1 MNDVFAQPVGCRP
14 RSPAEGLRRPPLSPV
29 LAYTLAAIAGG
40 MLVGTTLAFIGD
52 GLARTLPGAA
62 VRGALVFVALL
73 GAVAVWLEMTGRVA
87 PLPQRRAQVPRRWTL
102 WGSKRRTAAAFGFML
117 GASVF
122 TYLHHATA
130 YVLALVILVSAS
142 PVAGTF
148 IGGVYGL
155 ARGVMLAYAW
165 AAPPSL
171 PTSKRVP
178 RWVGTASDLLPFVGI
193 VSIITAAIALL
204 IVG

>member
-1 MNDVFAQPVGCRP
+1 MNDVFAQPVGLRP
-14 RSPAEGLRRPPLSPV
+14 RRPAEGLRRPPFSPV

-40 MLVGTTLAFIGD
+40 MLVGTTLAFVGY
-52 GLARTLPGAA
+52 GLARALPGAA
-62 VRGALVFVALL
+62 VRGALVLVALL
-73 GAVAVWLEMTGRVA
+73 GAAAVWLEMTGRVS

-102 WGSKRRTAAAFGFML
+102 WGSKSRTAAAFGFML

-130 YVLALVILVSAS
+130 YVLALVIIVSAS
-142 PVAGTF
+142 PVTGTV
-148 IGGVYGL
+148 IGGAYWL
-155 ARGVMLAYAW
+155 TRGVMLAYAW
-165 AAPPSL
+165 AVPPSS

-178 RWVGTASDLLPFVGI
+178 RLVGTASTLLPVVGI
-193 VSIITAAIALL
+193 VSIVVAAIGLV

>member
-14 RSPAEGLRRPPLSPV
+14 RRPAEGLRRPPLSPV

-40 MLVGTTLAFIGD
+40 MLVGTALALIGD
-52 GLARTLPGAA
+52 GLGQTLPSAA
-62 VRGALVFVALL
+62 SRGALVFVALL
-73 GAVAVWLEMTGRVA
+73 GAAAIWLEMSGRVA

-102 WGSKRRTAAAFGFML
+102 WGSKNRTAAAFGFML

-130 YVLALVILVSAS
+130 YVLAAVVVVSAS
-142 PVAGTF
+142 PMAGAL

-155 ARGVMLAYAW
+155 TRGVMLAYAW
-165 AAPPSL
+165 AAPPAL

-178 RWVGTASDLLPFVGI
+178 RWVGTASDLLPLVGI
-193 VSIITAAIALL
+193 VSIITAATGLV

>member
-14 RSPAEGLRRPPLSPV
+14 GRPSKELRRPPLSPV
-29 LAYTLAAIAGG
+29 LAYALAAIAGG
-40 MLVGTTLAFIGD
+40 MLVGTTLALIGD
-52 GLARTLPGAA
+52 GLARTLPVAA

-73 GAVAVWLEMTGRVA
+73 GAAAVWLEMSGRVA
-87 PLPQRRAQVPRRWTL
+87 PLQQRRAQVPRRWTL
-102 WGSKRRTAAAFGFML
+102 WRSKSRTAAAFGFML
-117 GASVF
+117 GAGVF

-142 PVAGTF
+142 PVAGLL

-155 ARGVMLAYAW
+155 TRGVMLAYAW
-165 AAPPSL
+165 AVPPSFSA
-171 PTSKRVP
+171 SKRIP
-178 RWVGTASDLLPFVGI
+178 QWVGTASNLLPLGGI
-193 VSIITAAIALL
+193 ASIITAAIAIV

>member
-1 MNDVFAQPVGCRP
+1 VIDGGTNFMV
-14 RSPAEGLRRPPLSPV
+14 SGLRRLIRV
-29 LAYTLAAIAGG
+29 RA
-40 MLVGTTLAFIGD
+40 LV
-52 GLARTLPGAA
+52 
-62 VRGALVFVALL
+62 ALVFVALL
-73 GAVAVWLEMTGRVA
+73 GAAAVWLEMSGRVA

-102 WGSKRRTAAAFGFML
+102 WRSKSRTAAAFGFML
-117 GASVF
+117 GAGVF

-142 PVAGTF
+142 PVAGVL

-155 ARGVMLAYAW
+155 TRGVMLAYAW

-171 PTSKRVP
+171 SASKRVP
-178 RWVGTASDLLPFVGI
+178 RWVGTASNLLPLGGI
-193 VSIITAAIALL
+193 ASIITAAIAIA